1 MARSSFRRPLAIFAL
16 VALVVAIGAAAAVA
30 YRFNAA
36 SGPRAAIIGVVH
48 KTEIRIAPEM
58 NARMTAYRVSAGQ
71 EVRKGDVLAVL
82 SSPELTA
89 AVEEAKAN
97 LATAVANRA
106 NVDVGVRKEEVDTA
120 AQDLRIA
127 EANLALAEV
136 QHTRTATLAAKDFA
150 SKQQLD
156 EATASLD
163 KAKANYSQLKAAY
176 AQDVAGPTA
185 EQRAI
190 AKAKVVYAEAALA
203 DIEAKLAKTTLVAPV
218 DGVVSLLVAEPG
230 EVIAPGEPIM
240 TLEAANDRWFTMTV
254 REDALAGITVGNPL
268 RLLTAKGDRIEA
280 RVTELRPLGEF
291 AVWRAARAVGDHD
304 LNSFLVR
311 ADPTAGNPSL
321 EPGMTVWIDR
331 GPTN

>member
-1 MARSSFRRPLAIFAL
+1 MALKSFRRTLAIL
-16 VALVVAIGAAAAVA
+16 ALVVAIGSAAAVG
-30 YRFNAA
+30 YRFQVA
-36 SGPRAAIIGVVH
+36 SAPPAPTPGVVH
-48 KTEIRIAPEM
+48 KTEIRIAPEI
-58 NARMTAYRVSAGQ
+58 NARMASYRVSAGQ

-106 NVDVGVRKEEVDTA
+106 NVEVGVRKEEVDTA

-136 QHTRTATLAAKDFA
+136 DHTRTATLAQKDFA

-163 KAKANYSQLKAAY
+163 EAKANFSQLKAAY
-176 AQDVAGPTA
+176 AEDVAGPTA
-185 EQRAI
+185 EERAI
-190 AKAKVVYAEAALA
+190 AKANVIYAEAALA

-230 EVIAPGEPIM
+230 EIISPGQPVM
-240 TLEAANDRWFTMTV
+240 TLEAAKERWFTMTI
-254 REDALAGITVGNPL
+254 REDLLSGITAGFPL

-280 RVTELRPLGEF
+280 KVTELRPLGEF

-311 ADPTAGNPSL
+311 ADPTAETPSL